1 MCGVF
6 KVKLKQHSPE
16 LSMDF
21 DKATPEPLFLK
32 FCFFFLLFKG
42 GHVCVF
48 PIIVLLQN
56 PSAPKLWVI
65 ESKIHVSIN
74 YSKSSKS

>member
-32 FCFFFLLFKG
+32 FWGFFYCSKVDMFVCFQSLS
-42 GHVCVF
+42 CCRTQ
-48 PIIVLLQN
+48 VLL
-56 PSAPKLWVI
+56 SFGL
-65 ESKIHVSIN
+65 
-74 YSKSSKS
+74 